1 MTTRRYLLTG
11 ALVGLAMIG
20 ANGMVTDGQLAG
32 PSALLSAVR
41 SAQPEDDD
49 FGALAAAALDATADD
64 RARLADILRRGSEA
78 QRTAA
83 LFALADSGGDDAI
96 AMLEIHP
103 AGSPR
108 GQARDGR
115 DVHLGLV
122 AGRAA
127 DVGRARAT
135 A

>member
-1 MTTRRYLLTG
+1 MTTRRYRLTG

-83 LFALADSGGDDAI
+83 LFALADAVGTTPLRCWRSILLVRHGDKRVTGV
-96 AMLEIHP
+96 MFTWV
-103 AGSPR
+103 S
-108 GQARDGR
+108 
-115 DVHLGLV
+115 
-122 AGRAA
+122 
-127 DVGRARAT
+127 
-135 A
+135 